1 MSLSTALQI
10 GRSALSASQLAI
22 QVTGNNVANAA
33 TPGYSRQVLT
43 LGPTQ
48 EGRYGGSLVGRGV
61 DVLGVRRQVDNALQ
75 QRLWSSISRESRDS
89 SDLSLLATV
98 ETSLRALD
106 ANNSLP
112 ARLNNFFSTWSNLA
126 DQPSVAGN
134 RSLVV
139 QSGRQ
144 AAAYMRDL
152 RTSLTSQRD
161 QIDQT
166 LTSNVNRAND
176 LLGQVAALNTQIVV
190 AEGGQGNAGSLRD
203 QRDSIVTELAQYMD
217 ITPIEQ
223 SNGNLDLLVG
233 STPVVLAGSSR
244 GVELRIRTVNGV
256 TESAVVSKDNK
267 EVIPITSGQVGSL
280 LAQRTELVGDT
291 IARLDEV
298 ATALI
303 ARVNRLHS
311 QSSPSAPQ
319 SAFTGTRS
327 IRTSDQALAMNDPL
341 NQSFANLPAALRPTS
356 GSFVVTLRNAA
367 TGSSQSTTINVDL
380 DGITSAFTPGTT
392 NDTTLTSLTGS
403 IDAIGNL
410 TASVNASGQ
419 LQLTADTGYDIT
431 LSDDT
436 SGALANLGVN
446 TFFIGSTAEDIAVR
460 AELSQDPN
468 LLATGR
474 TVNGEPSA
482 NGGALAISQLKS
494 QTIPELG
501 NITFNDSWDQ
511 AVQSIAVRTSAART
525 NAGAGKIVRENLD
538 AQRSSLV
545 GVSLDEEAI
554 NLLNSQR
561 HYQASA
567 RFITVV
573 DELTQT
579 LLALV
584 R

>member
-446 TFFIGSTAEDIAVR
+446 TFFTGSTAEDIAVR

-482 NGGALAISQLKS
+482 NAGALAISQLKS

>member
-1 MSLSTALQI
+1 MSLSSAFQI

-48 EGRYGGSLVGRGV
+48 EGRYGNALVGRGV

-75 QRLWSSISRESRDS
+75 QRLWSSISSESRDS

-166 LTSNVNRAND
+166 LASNVNRAND

-190 AEGGQGNAGSLRD
+190 TEGGQGNAGSLRD
-203 QRDSIVTELAQYMD
+203 QRDAIVTELAQYMD
-217 ITPIEQ
+217 LTPIEQ
-223 SNGNLDLLVG
+223 ANGNLDLLVG

-244 GVELRIRTVNGV
+244 GVELRIRTVNGT
-256 TESAVVSKDNK
+256 TEAAVVSKDNK

-291 IARLDEV
+291 ITRLDEV

-319 SAFTGTRS
+319 TAFTGTRS
-327 IRTSDQALAMNDPL
+327 IRTADQTLAMNDPL
-341 NQSFANLPAALRPTS
+341 NQSFANLPAPLRPTS
-356 GSFVVTLRNAA
+356 GSFVVTIRNAA

-380 DGITSAFTPGTT
+380 DGITNTFTPGTV
-392 NDTTLTSLTGS
+392 NDTTVASLTSS
-403 IDAIGNL
+403 INAIGNL
-410 TASVNASGQ
+410 TATINPSGQ

-436 SGALANLGVN
+436 SGVLANLGVN
-446 TFFIGSTAEDIAVR
+446 TFFTGSTAEDIAVR
-460 AELSQDPN
+460 ADLTQDPN

-474 TVNGEPSA
+474 TSNGAPSA
-482 NGGALAISQLKS
+482 NGGALSIAQLKS
-494 QTIPELG
+494 QTITELG
-501 NITFNDSWDQ
+501 GVTFNDSWDQ

-525 NAGAGKIVRENLD
+525 NAGAGKVVRENLD
-538 AQRSSLV
+538 AQRSSLA

-579 LLALV
+579 LLSLV
-584 R
+584 S

>member
-446 TFFIGSTAEDIAVR
+446 TFFTGSTAEDIAVR

>member
-1 MSLSTALQI
+1 MSLSSAFQI
-10 GRSALSASQLAI
+10 GRSALAASQLGI

-33 TPGYSRQVLT
+33 TPGYSRQVLS

-48 EGRYGGSLVGRGV
+48 EGRFGNSLVGRGV
-61 DVLGVRRQVDNALQ
+61 DVLGVRRQTDNALQ
-75 QRLWSSISRESRDS
+75 SRLWSSISSESRDS

-112 ARLNNFFSTWSNLA
+112 ARLNSFFSSWSNLA

-166 LTSNVNRAND
+166 LASNVNRAND

-190 AEGGQGNAGSLRD
+190 TEGGQGNAGSLRD
-203 QRDSIVTELAQYMD
+203 QRDAIVTELAKFLD
-217 ITPIEQ
+217 VTPIEQ

-233 STPVVLAGSSR
+233 STPIVLAGQSR
-244 GVELRIRTVNGV
+244 GIELRIRTINGA
-256 TESAVVSKDNK
+256 TEAAVVAKDNK
-267 EVIPITSGQVGSL
+267 EVIPITGGQVGSL
-280 LAQRTELVGDT
+280 LTQRTELVSDT
-291 IARLDEV
+291 ITRLDEV

-311 QSSPSAPQ
+311 QSSPSTPQ
-319 SAFTGTRS
+319 NSFTGTRS
-327 IRTSDQALAMNDPL
+327 IRTTDQGLAMNDPL
-341 NQSFANLPAALRPTS
+341 NQSFANLPAPLRPTS
-356 GSFVVTLRNAA
+356 GSFIVTLRNTA
-367 TGSSQSTTINVDL
+367 TGASQSTTINVDL
-380 DGITSAFTPGTT
+380 DGITSTFTPGTA
-392 NDTTLTSLTGS
+392 NDTTVTSLTAS
-403 IDAIGNL
+403 INAVGNL
-410 TASVNASGQ
+410 SATVNASGQ

-436 SGALANLGVN
+436 SGVLANLGVN
-446 TFFIGSTAEDIAVR
+446 TFFTGSTAEDIAVR
-460 AELSQDPN
+460 ADLSQDPN

-474 TVNGEPSA
+474 TTGGNPSA
-482 NGGALAISQLKS
+482 NGGALAIAQLKTTAIS
-494 QTIPELG
+494 ELG
-501 NITFNDSWDQ
+501 GVTFNDSWDQ

-525 NAGAGKIVRENLD
+525 NAGAAKVVRENLD
-538 AQRSSLV
+538 AQRSSLS

-579 LLALV
+579 LLSLV